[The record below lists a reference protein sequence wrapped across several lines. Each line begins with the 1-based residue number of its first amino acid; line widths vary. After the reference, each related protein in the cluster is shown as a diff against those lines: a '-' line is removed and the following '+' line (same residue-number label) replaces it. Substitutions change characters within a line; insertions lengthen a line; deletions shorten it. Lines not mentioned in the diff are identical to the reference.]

1 MMWIQTGGQRSP
13 HPHRTGLIYELG
25 VDGVAQCR
33 LAQELHR
40 KSCSKSRAFLYM
52 EWSGR
57 ARSFVQIPRRAVST
71 LDALD
76 AAPPSSPSSLHH
88 PVEAA

>member
-1 MMWIQTGGQRSP
+1 MLWIQTGVNEAP
-13 HPHRTGLIYELG
+13 TPPRTGLIYELG

-52 EWSGR
+52 EWPGR
-57 ARSFVQIPRRAVST
+57 AKSFVQIPRRAVPT

-76 AAPPSSPSSLHH
+76 ALDALPPASLHH
-88 PVEAA
+88 LDEAA